1 MKHAVGRRISTEY
14 IIPSCIKMYNLRQN
28 LPTYNIYGFKS
39 DFYQMEQITHTLRLQ
54 RSALQRGFVAFMLL
68 QSRTH
73 NTFLC
78 VVVVI

>member
-1 MKHAVGRRISTEY
+1 
-14 IIPSCIKMYNLRQN
+14 MYNLRQN
-28 LPTYNIYGFKS
+28 LPAYNIYGFKS

-73 NTFLC
+73 NTFLF
-78 VVVVI
+78 VVVVIWRKENTSYFPVKVDKTPI